1 MRNLLGACLLLLLA
15 GPGHAA
21 VVGTLN
27 AQGDQLTIPLAFDK
41 PVFNSTIDLSGG
53 LSFAI
58 APGASG
64 PVKLDILEGTK
75 NIQVVAAAIGSAFG
89 IAQGSSLSIV
99 SESLS
104 AGVHPFAIG
113 TVAPGAKGSAIIARL
128 TLTPLP
134 GSLFLLASA
143 LSGLALAARRFR

>member
-1 MRNLLGACLLLLLA
+1 MQVSTKVLA
-15 GPGHAA
+15 AAVFAMFAFMHVAGAA
-21 VVGTLN
+21 VVGTFT
-27 AQGDQLTIPLAFDK
+27 AVGEQLTVPLAFDK
-41 PVFNSTIDLSGG
+41 PVFNSAIEVDGG

-58 APGASG
+58 APGLSG

-75 NIQVVAAAIGSAFG
+75 NIAVVAAAIGTAFG
-89 IAQGSSLSIV
+89 IAQGPSLSIT
-99 SESLS
+99 SESLG

-134 GSLFLLASA
+134 PG
-143 LSGLALAARRFR
+143 